1 MSDDDR
7 HVWAEVLG
15 RDTPELEPV
24 PLLAV
29 PEAPTPR
36 RDSRIVWLV
45 VLVGGLVYELWGV
58 TNGKVGDTLT
68 ESTRW
73 VMGAPDALR
82 WWLILCAVVG
92 LAVWF
97 VPHLVDPVTWGW
109 RQLLSIWGGCAVAAL
124 LLWLAN

>member
-7 HVWAEVLG
+7 PVWAEVLG
-15 RDTPELEPV
+15 RDTPEPEPV
-24 PLLAV
+24 PLLVV

-73 VMGAPDALR
+73 VMGTPDALR
-82 WWLILCAVVG
+82 WWLILCAIVG
-92 LAVWF
+92 LAAWF

-109 RQLLSIWGGCAVAAL
+109 RQLLSIWAGAIVAAL
-124 LLWLAN
+124 LLWLTR